1 MEVEQNQSKTRWSQE
16 KFQRISEL
24 ENSKEYQDRL
34 ILMKE
39 QMKSNLHWRA
49 VTILG
54 IILAILSFLLFRLRS
69 VIIILPVLVF
79 YYLPQYKKRQALFGD
94 NVRSNDEIYI
104 NDFLCPILKEVFP
117 QA

>member
-34 ILMKE
+34 FLMKE

-49 VTILG
+49 VTIIG
-54 IILAILSFLLFRLRS
+54 IILAILSFLLFRLRA
-69 VIIILPVLVF
+69 VVIILPVLVF
-79 YYLPQYKKRQALFGD
+79 YYLPQYKKSRLYSGIMLGPMTKFILTIFSVLF
-94 NVRSNDEIYI
+94 
-104 NDFLCPILKEVFP
+104 
-117 QA
+117 